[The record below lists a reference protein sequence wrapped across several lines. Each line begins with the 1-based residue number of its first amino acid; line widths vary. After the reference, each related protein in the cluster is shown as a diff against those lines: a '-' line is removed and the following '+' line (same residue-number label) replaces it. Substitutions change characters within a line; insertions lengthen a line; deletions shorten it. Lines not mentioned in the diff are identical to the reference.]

1 MSDAAR
7 IRELLGGDGE
17 IARDEVRRWM
27 ASDDLPTLAAL
38 YVLLEKASARITPE
52 LELDE
57 MTALMRR
64 YLLRCIEED
73 PPRTDGVH
81 GGFEAAWTLSACMKQ
96 WRKIAGSD
104 KIVRDTISA
113 LKSLYRR
120 SDETTRNRVLCG
132 VLEHA
137 LEDPALRP
145 FFGDWQRNRELRE
158 AHKLALEWGIAHE
171 EDV

>member
-7 IRELLGGDGE
+7 IRELLAGDGE
-17 IARDEVRRWM
+17 IARDEVRKWM

-38 YVLLEKASARITPE
+38 YVLTEKAFARITPD

-57 MTALMRR
+57 TTALMRR
-64 YLLRCIEED
+64 YLIRCIEED
-73 PPRTDGVH
+73 PPRADGVH
-81 GGFEAAWTLSACMKQ
+81 GGFEAAWTLSACMKH
-96 WRKIAGSD
+96 WRKIAGTD
-104 KIVRDTISA
+104 KIVRDTITA

-120 SDETTRNRVLCG
+120 ADETTRNRILCG

-145 FFGDWQRNRELRE
+145 FFTDWQRNRELRE
-158 AHKLALEWGIAHE
+158 AHKLALEWGMAHE